1 MGAPLCI
8 IGKEGSFNMIHF
20 DKDCEPANDIVVLRI
35 IDRDTMSSKN
45 SGFVI
50 GDDSLRNLRVG
61 FAKIE
66 KIGSLAK
73 EKTGLDVGAYVF
85 YDKLATF
92 YHTEPVALLRY
103 NALIME
109 TNEEKS
115 KYRALGGRC
124 IVQEIDKK
132 DDDDQVGFVIPTSDE
147 MKIGV
152 IKSITPPYDGEDNAS
167 NFKVGDKIL
176 LTKDEHDTLNGFK
189 GDSSLDKSK
198 SILIYKTDAI
208 LAKVNG

>member
-1 MGAPLCI
+1 
-8 IGKEGSFNMIHF
+8 MIHF

-35 IDRDTMSSKN
+35 IDRDTLSSKN

-61 FAKIE
+61 FARIE

-73 EKTGLDVGAYVF
+73 EKTGLEVGSWVF

-92 YHTEPVALLRY
+92 YHTEPIALLRY

-109 TNEEKS
+109 SNEGKT

-124 IVQEIDKK
+124 IVQEVDKGSNE
-132 DDDDQVGFVIPTSDE
+132 DNGGFIIPTSDE

-152 IKSITPPYDGEDNAS
+152 IKSITPPYEGEDNAS
-167 NFKVGDKIL
+167 NFKVGDRIL
-176 LTKDEHDTLNGFK
+176 LTKDEHDTLHGFK
-189 GDSSLDKSK
+189 GDSSFDPSK
-198 SILIYKTDAI
+198 PILIYKTDAI

>member
-1 MGAPLCI
+1 
-8 IGKEGSFNMIHF
+8 MIHF
-20 DKDCEPANDIVVLRI
+20 DRDCEPANDIVVLRI
-35 IDRDTMSSKN
+35 IDNDTLSSKN

-50 GDDSLRNLRVG
+50 GDESLRNLRVG

-73 EKTGLDVGAYVF
+73 EKTGLDVGSWVF

-92 YHTEPVALLRY
+92 YHTEPIALLRY

-109 TNEEKS
+109 SNEEKS

-124 IVQEIDKK
+124 IVQEVVEEKESG
-132 DDDDQVGFVIPTSDE
+132 GFIIPTSDE

-152 IKSITPPYDGEDNAS
+152 IKSITPPYEGEDNTS

-176 LTKDEHDTLNGFK
+176 LTKEECDILHGFK
-189 GDSSLDKSK
+189 GDSSLDPSK
-198 SILIYKTDAI
+198 PILIYKTDAI